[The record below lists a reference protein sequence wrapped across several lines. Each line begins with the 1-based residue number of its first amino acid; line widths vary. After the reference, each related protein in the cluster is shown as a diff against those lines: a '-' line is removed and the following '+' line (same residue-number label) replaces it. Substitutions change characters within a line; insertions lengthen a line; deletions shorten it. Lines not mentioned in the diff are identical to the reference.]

1 MKLVTVATHSER
13 YFPYLKLSAEKYGHD
28 LVVLG
33 WGKKWEGYTWKLLLM
48 KEYLRGVA
56 DNELVCFIDG
66 FDVIVLQSPDKI
78 EAAYFSQ
85 VNGNTNKVL
94 VSKEQYSNN
103 GSPNILLN
111 LLGNLIFTKCHG
123 EYINSGTYMGTA
135 SRLLYVLEDLCKEF
149 TCAAKTNDQLLLS
162 DYCAK
167 HYDLFVIDNNCEV
180 FLVISSTLTS
190 IQAGQYD
197 ITIRNGE
204 LMYKKEIYP
213 GFFHGNG
220 FTNFDYIIKEL
231 GYDPSLFKASGE
243 NKQKF
248 IWNVLAHYVPIALS
262 HIWFFLICLV
272 VFYIY
277 RKPLFKFMR
286 GRVLLA
292 RRITGVT

>member
-111 LLGNLIFTKCHG
+111 LLGNLI
-123 EYINSGTYMGTA
+123 
-135 SRLLYVLEDLCKEF
+135 
-149 TCAAKTNDQLLLS
+149 
-162 DYCAK
+162 
-167 HYDLFVIDNNCEV
+167 
-180 FLVISSTLTS
+180 S
-190 IQAGQYD
+190 I
-197 ITIRNGE
+197 
-204 LMYKKEIYP
+204 P
-213 GFFHGNG
+213 
-220 FTNFDYIIKEL
+220 
-231 GYDPSLFKASGE
+231 
-243 NKQKF
+243 
-248 IWNVLAHYVPIALS
+248 
-262 HIWFFLICLV
+262 
-272 VFYIY
+272 
-277 RKPLFKFMR
+277 
-286 GRVLLA
+286 
-292 RRITGVT
+292 